1 MILYDKY
8 YMNDAKYFYF
18 FCFANLQCNEFVSN
32 IPYIC
37 FFVYYLYMLT
47 FDNHC
52 KTSLKP
58 VQVEQV

>member
-1 MILYDKY
+1 
-8 YMNDAKYFYF
+8 MNDAKYFYF